1 MWLVGLLIFIS
12 GPIAN
17 KYLFH
22 IDMVDKIC
30 RGGIITLIMIACTT
44 IVIMLLANKGIKN
57 MICKYE
63 VLRSIESNLMSIGA
77 YTKLEDKVFVVLPKI
92 KIKNNVI
99 KIKLDNIKIR
109 AIIERYLN

>member
-17 KYLFH
+17 KYLFN
-22 IDMVDKIC
+22 IDIVDKIC
-30 RGGIITLIMIACTT
+30 RYGFIILIVSACVTFMIMI
-44 IVIMLLANKGIKN
+44 LANKGIKN

-92 KIKNNVI
+92 KIK
-99 KIKLDNIKIR
+99 
-109 AIIERYLN
+109 